1 MAPARQDTVRR
12 QNLLAPAVA
21 ILRTRSLDAR
31 LEKRRCRGEATVSRS
46 LGSRSSGTFGARKAA
61 PSHIVLRSA
70 VFQGRTAM
78 GGGVAPRAGSP
89 EATKAPTGGA
99 PAGHV
104 RRGGRGGGRRR
115 RLRRLQ
121 ACATRRGKRGGRRQA
136 PALRE
141 TANGRRASPTEQ
153 PAGVGTPA
161 LQNG

>member
-70 VFQGRTAM
+70 VFQGRTA
-78 GGGVAPRAGSP
+78 RAGPLRQQLRVNSPP
-89 EATKAPTGGA
+89 EAGKAPA
-99 PAGHV
+99 PQWLPEQ
-104 RRGGRGGGRRR
+104 RP
-115 RLRRLQ
+115 Q
-121 ACATRRGKRGGRRQA
+121 ASD
-136 PALRE
+136 LI
-141 TANGRRASPTEQ
+141 
-153 PAGVGTPA
+153 
-161 LQNG
+161 